1 MTELEKLQAQ
11 LRACRHCE
19 GMLEPR
25 PVVHGNPGAPILQV
39 SQAPGKKVHE
49 TGIPFNDA
57 SGRRL
62 RQDWYQISD
71 AQFYDP
77 DLFYITSMGHC
88 YPGKG
93 KTGDKKPPR
102 CCFDMWTRREIE
114 LKPGTRMMLVIGRE
128 AAFRLF
134 PKREFTE
141 LVFQD
146 QEYDGIPCY
155 VLPHPSPLNVR
166 WFRMHPEFETQRMPV
181 IREKLHQVLREA
193 GQTGSGSPGA
203 DPGTTMTDRKEAEA
217 VSTGS
222 V

>member
-193 GQTGSGSPGA
+193 GQTGSGSDKVDSEGA
-203 DPGTTMTDRKEAEA
+203 SADR
-217 VSTGS
+217 
-222 V
+222 

>member
-128 AAFRLF
+128 AASRLF

-181 IREKLHQVLREA
+181 IREKLQQVLREA
-193 GQTGSGSPGA
+193 GQDGSGSDKVDSEGA
-203 DPGTTMTDRKEAEA
+203 SADR
-217 VSTGS
+217 
-222 V
+222 

>member
-128 AAFRLF
+128 AASRLF

-181 IREKLHQVLREA
+181 IREKLQQVLREA
-193 GQTGSGSPGA
+193 GQDGSGSDKVDSEGGSA
-203 DPGTTMTDRKEAEA
+203 DR
-217 VSTGS
+217 
-222 V
+222 

>member
-102 CCFDMWTRREIE
+102 CCFDLWTRREIE

-128 AAFRLF
+128 AASRLF

-141 LVFQD
+141 LVFRD

-193 GQTGSGSPGA
+193 GQDGSGSDKVDSEGA
-203 DPGTTMTDRKEAEA
+203 SADR
-217 VSTGS
+217 
-222 V
+222 

>member
-39 SQAPGKKVHE
+39 SQAPGRKVHE
-49 TGIPFNDA
+49 TGIPFNDV

-128 AAFRLF
+128 AASRLF

-181 IREKLHQVLREA
+181 IREKLHQVLKTA
-193 GQTGSGSPGA
+193 GQDGSGSDKVDSEGA
-203 DPGTTMTDRKEAEA
+203 SADR
-217 VSTGS
+217 
-222 V
+222 

>member
-1 MTELEKLQAQ
+1 MTELEKLQTQ

-49 TGIPFNDA
+49 TGNPFNDA

-102 CCFDMWTRREIE
+102 CCFDMWTRWEIE

-128 AAFRLF
+128 AASRLF

>member
-49 TGIPFNDA
+49 TRIPFNDA

-62 RQDWYQISD
+62 RQDWYLISD

-128 AAFRLF
+128 AASRLF

-193 GQTGSGSPGA
+193 GQDGSGSDKVDSEGA
-203 DPGTTMTDRKEAEA
+203 SADR
-217 VSTGS
+217 
-222 V
+222 

>member
-49 TGIPFNDA
+49 TRIPFNDA

-102 CCFDMWTRREIE
+102 CCFDLWTRREIE

-128 AAFRLF
+128 AASRLF

-193 GQTGSGSPGA
+193 GQTGSGSDKVDSEGA
-203 DPGTTMTDRKEAEA
+203 SADR
-217 VSTGS
+217 
-222 V
+222 

>member
-39 SQAPGKKVHE
+39 SQAPGRKVHE

-114 LKPGTRMMLVIGRE
+114 LKPGTRMMLVVGRE
-128 AAFRLF
+128 AASRLF

-166 WFRMHPEFETQRMPV
+166 WFRMHPEFESQRMPV

-217 VSTGS
+217 GSAGS

>member
-102 CCFDMWTRREIE
+102 CCFDLWTRREIE

-193 GQTGSGSPGA
+193 GQDGSGSDKVDSEGA
-203 DPGTTMTDRKEAEA
+203 SADR
-217 VSTGS
+217 
-222 V
+222 

>member
-193 GQTGSGSPGA
+193 GQDGSGSDKVDSEGA
-203 DPGTTMTDRKEAEA
+203 SADR
-217 VSTGS
+217 
-222 V
+222 

>member
-49 TGIPFNDA
+49 TRIPFNDA

-128 AAFRLF
+128 AASRLF

-193 GQTGSGSPGA
+193 GQTGSG
-203 DPGTTMTDRKEAEA
+203 
-217 VSTGS
+217 
-222 V
+222 

>member
-102 CCFDMWTRREIE
+102 CCFDLWTMREIE
-114 LKPGTRMMLVIGRE
+114 LKSGTRMMLVIGRE
-128 AAFRLF
+128 AASRLF

-193 GQTGSGSPGA
+193 GQTGSGSDKVDSEGA
-203 DPGTTMTDRKEAEA
+203 SADR
-217 VSTGS
+217 
-222 V
+222 

>member
-102 CCFDMWTRREIE
+102 CCFDLWTRREIE

-128 AAFRLF
+128 AASRLF
-134 PKREFTE
+134 PKLEFTE

-166 WFRMHPEFETQRMPV
+166 WFRMHPEFETQRMPM

-193 GQTGSGSPGA
+193 GQTGSGSDKVDSEGA
-203 DPGTTMTDRKEAEA
+203 SADR
-217 VSTGS
+217 
-222 V
+222 

>member
-102 CCFDMWTRREIE
+102 CCFDLWTRREIE

-128 AAFRLF
+128 AASRLF

-146 QEYDGIPCY
+146 QEYDGIPCF

-166 WFRMHPEFETQRMPV
+166 WFRMHPEFETQRMPM

-193 GQTGSGSPGA
+193 GQTGSGSDKVDSEGA
-203 DPGTTMTDRKEAEA
+203 SADR
-217 VSTGS
+217 
-222 V
+222 

>member
-77 DLFYITSMGHC
+77 DLFYITSIGHC

-102 CCFDMWTRREIE
+102 CCFDLWTRREIE
-114 LKPGTRMMLVIGRE
+114 LKSGTRMMLVIGRE
-128 AAFRLF
+128 AASRLF

-193 GQTGSGSPGA
+193 GQTGSGSDKVDSEGA
-203 DPGTTMTDRKEAEA
+203 SADR
-217 VSTGS
+217 
-222 V
+222 

>member
-77 DLFYITSMGHC
+77 DLFYITSMGRC

-102 CCFDMWTRREIE
+102 CCFDLWTRREIE

-128 AAFRLF
+128 AASRLF

-193 GQTGSGSPGA
+193 GQDGSGSDKVDSEGA
-203 DPGTTMTDRKEAEA
+203 SADR
-217 VSTGS
+217 
-222 V
+222 

>member
-39 SQAPGKKVHE
+39 SQAPGRKVHE

-62 RQDWYQISD
+62 RQNWYQISD

-114 LKPGTRMMLVIGRE
+114 LKPGTRMMLVVGRE
-128 AAFRLF
+128 AASRLF

-146 QEYDGIPCY
+146 QEYDGIPCF
-155 VLPHPSPLNVR
+155 VLPHPSPLNMR
-166 WFRMHPEFETQRMPV
+166 WFRMHPEFESQRMPV

>member
-49 TGIPFNDA
+49 TRIPFNDA

-128 AAFRLF
+128 AASRLF

-193 GQTGSGSPGA
+193 GQDGSGSDKVDSEGA
-203 DPGTTMTDRKEAEA
+203 SADR
-217 VSTGS
+217 
-222 V
+222 

>member
-39 SQAPGKKVHE
+39 SQAPGRKVHE

-114 LKPGTRMMLVIGRE
+114 LKPGTRMMLVVGRE
-128 AAFRLF
+128 AASRLF

-146 QEYDGIPCY
+146 QEYDGIPCF
-155 VLPHPSPLNVR
+155 VLPHPSPLNMR
-166 WFRMHPEFETQRMPV
+166 WFRMHPEFESQRMPV

-203 DPGTTMTDRKEAEA
+203 DSGTTMTDRKEAEA

>member
-62 RQDWYQISD
+62 RQDWCQISD

-128 AAFRLF
+128 AASRLF

-181 IREKLHQVLREA
+181 IREKLHQVLKTA
-193 GQTGSGSPGA
+193 GQDGSGSDKVDSEGA
-203 DPGTTMTDRKEAEA
+203 SADR
-217 VSTGS
+217 
-222 V
+222 

>member
-39 SQAPGKKVHE
+39 SQAPGRKVHE

-62 RQDWYQISD
+62 RQDWFRIDD

-128 AAFRLF
+128 AASRLF

-166 WFRMHPEFETQRMPV
+166 WFRMHPEFETQRLPV

-193 GQTGSGSPGA
+193 GQTGSGSDKVDSEGA
-203 DPGTTMTDRKEAEA
+203 SADR
-217 VSTGS
+217 
-222 V
+222 

>member
-1 MTELEKLQAQ
+1 TELEKLQAQ

-102 CCFDMWTRREIE
+102 CCFDLWTRREIE

-128 AAFRLF
+128 AASRLF

-193 GQTGSGSPGA
+193 GQDGSGSDKVDSEGA
-203 DPGTTMTDRKEAEA
+203 SADR
-217 VSTGS
+217 
-222 V
+222 

>member
-102 CCFDMWTRREIE
+102 CCFDLWTRREIE

-128 AAFRLF
+128 AASRLF

-181 IREKLHQVLREA
+181 IREKLHQVLREV
-193 GQTGSGSPGA
+193 GQDGSGSDKVDSEGA
-203 DPGTTMTDRKEAEA
+203 SADR
-217 VSTGS
+217 
-222 V
+222 

>member
-128 AAFRLF
+128 AASRLF

-181 IREKLHQVLREA
+181 IREKLHQVLKTA
-193 GQTGSGSPGA
+193 GQDGSGSDKVDSEGA
-203 DPGTTMTDRKEAEA
+203 SADR
-217 VSTGS
+217 
-222 V
+222 

>member
-128 AAFRLF
+128 AASRLF

-166 WFRMHPEFETQRMPV
+166 WFRMHPEFEKQRMPV
-181 IREKLHQVLREA
+181 IREKLHQVLKTA
-193 GQTGSGSPGA
+193 GQDGSGSDKVDSEGA
-203 DPGTTMTDRKEAEA
+203 SADR
-217 VSTGS
+217 
-222 V
+222 

>member
-39 SQAPGKKVHE
+39 SQAPGRKVHE

-62 RQDWYQISD
+62 RQNWYQISD

-114 LKPGTRMMLVIGRE
+114 LKPGTRMMLVVGRE
-128 AAFRLF
+128 ASSRLF

>member
-39 SQAPGKKVHE
+39 SQAPGRKVHE

-102 CCFDMWTRREIE
+102 CCFDLWTRREIE

-128 AAFRLF
+128 AASRLF

>member
-62 RQDWYQISD
+62 RQDWYHISD

-102 CCFDMWTRREIE
+102 CCFDLWTRREIE

-128 AAFRLF
+128 AASRLF

-193 GQTGSGSPGA
+193 GQDGSGSDKVDSEGA
-203 DPGTTMTDRKEAEA
+203 SADR
-217 VSTGS
+217 
-222 V
+222 

>member
-1 MTELEKLQAQ
+1 MTELEKLQTQ

-102 CCFDMWTRREIE
+102 CCFDMWTRWEIE
-114 LKPGTRMMLVIGRE
+114 PKPGTRMMLVIGRE
-128 AAFRLF
+128 AASRLF

>member
-114 LKPGTRMMLVIGRE
+114 LKPGTRMMLVVGRE
-128 AAFRLF
+128 AASRLF

-146 QEYDGIPCY
+146 QEYDGIPCF

-181 IREKLHQVLREA
+181 IREKLHQVLKTA
-193 GQTGSGSPGA
+193 GQDGSGSDKVDSEGA
-203 DPGTTMTDRKEAEA
+203 SADR
-217 VSTGS
+217 
-222 V
+222 

>member
-102 CCFDMWTRREIE
+102 CCFDLWTRREIE

-128 AAFRLF
+128 AASRLF

-166 WFRMHPEFETQRMPV
+166 WFRMHPEFETQRMPM

-193 GQTGSGSPGA
+193 GQDGSGSDKVDSEGA
-203 DPGTTMTDRKEAEA
+203 SADR
-217 VSTGS
+217 
-222 V
+222 

>member
-102 CCFDMWTRREIE
+102 CCFDLWIRREIE
-114 LKPGTRMMLVIGRE
+114 LKSGTRMMLVIGRE
-128 AAFRLF
+128 AASRLF

-193 GQTGSGSPGA
+193 GQTGSGSDKVDSEGA
-203 DPGTTMTDRKEAEA
+203 SADR
-217 VSTGS
+217 
-222 V
+222 

>member
-39 SQAPGKKVHE
+39 SQAPGRKVHE

-62 RQDWYQISD
+62 RQNWYQISD

-128 AAFRLF
+128 AASRLF

-146 QEYDGIPCY
+146 QGYDGIPCY

-166 WFRMHPEFETQRMPV
+166 WFRMHPEFESQRMPV

>member
-62 RQDWYQISD
+62 RQNWYQISD

-128 AAFRLF
+128 AASRLF

-203 DPGTTMTDRKEAEA
+203 DFGTALTDRKEAEA
-217 VSTGS
+217 VSAGS

>member
-102 CCFDMWTRREIE
+102 CCFDLWTRREIE

-128 AAFRLF
+128 AASRLF

-141 LVFQD
+141 LVFRD

-193 GQTGSGSPGA
+193 GQTGSGSDKVDSEGA
-203 DPGTTMTDRKEAEA
+203 SADR
-217 VSTGS
+217 
-222 V
+222 

>member
-49 TGIPFNDA
+49 TGIPFNDV

-62 RQDWYQISD
+62 RQNWYQISD

-114 LKPGTRMMLVIGRE
+114 LKPGTRMMLVVGRE
-128 AAFRLF
+128 AASRLF

-146 QEYDGIPCY
+146 QEYDGIPCF
-155 VLPHPSPLNVR
+155 VLPHPSPLNMR
-166 WFRMHPEFETQRMPV
+166 WFRMHPEFESQRMPV

>member
-39 SQAPGKKVHE
+39 SQAPGRKVHE

-114 LKPGTRMMLVIGRE
+114 LKPGTRMMLVVGRE
-128 AAFRLF
+128 AASRLF

-146 QEYDGIPCY
+146 QEYDGIPCF

-166 WFRMHPEFETQRMPV
+166 WFRMHPEFESQRMPV